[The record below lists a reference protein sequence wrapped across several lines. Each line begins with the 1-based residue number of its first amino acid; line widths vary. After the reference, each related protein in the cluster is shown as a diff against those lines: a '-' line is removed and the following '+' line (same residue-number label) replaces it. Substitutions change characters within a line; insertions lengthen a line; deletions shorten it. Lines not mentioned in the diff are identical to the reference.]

1 MVSLRSLEAIAFQVL
16 LVAALGGMKAGGIPP
31 PQSFPPPVYGDF
43 IQRVQQVLKL
53 HKNVPGLRNTRK
65 HQEIVD
71 RRSALARNIR
81 EERKDAKQGDIF
93 SPEITEVFQRVIQST
108 FRGPGAPNVRKTIRQ
123 GEPLKGWR
131 LTVNGD
137 YPEHLPVTT
146 IPPTL
151 LLNLPQLPTGMEYR
165 IVGHDFVLEDTQARL
180 IVDFIPGALP

>member
-1 MVSLRSLEAIAFQVL
+1 MRSLRSLKAIPVLL
-16 LVAALGGMKAGGIPP
+16 LVAAVAVKAGGSTPSL
-31 PQSFPPPVYGDF
+31 SFPPWISADF

-71 RRSALARNIR
+71 RRSALAQNIR
-81 EERKDAKQGDIF
+81 EERKDAKRGDIF
-93 SPEITEVFQRVIQST
+93 TDEITEEFRKVIQNT
-108 FRGPGAPNVRKTIRQ
+108 FQGPAAPNVRKTIRQ

-131 LTVNGD
+131 LSVNGV

-151 LLNLPQLPTGMEYR
+151 LLNLPQLPAGMEYR
-165 IVGHDFVLEDTQARL
+165 IIGHDFVLEDVQARL